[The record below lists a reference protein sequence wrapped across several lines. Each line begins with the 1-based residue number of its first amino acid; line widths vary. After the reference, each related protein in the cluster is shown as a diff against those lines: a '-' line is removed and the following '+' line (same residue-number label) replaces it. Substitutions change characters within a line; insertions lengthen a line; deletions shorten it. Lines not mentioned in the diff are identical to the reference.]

1 MHDANGASE
10 KLPKSFLQLYL
21 IELFQLLQYFIE
33 AVGYAESKRQA
44 LQRAAQVH

>member
-10 KLPKSFLQLYL
+10 KLPKNLLQLYL

-33 AVGYAESKRQA
+33 AVG
-44 LQRAAQVH
+44 